1 VIETKHGPPA
11 AKRRRRKRRRIS
23 SGIEGQCRGGEAPDM
38 EKLTQI
44 YEDSIK
50 PENGSRF
57 GVSFLQFKKILF
69 QTAKFIIR

>member
-1 VIETKHGPPA
+1 
-11 AKRRRRKRRRIS
+11 
-23 SGIEGQCRGGEAPDM
+23 M

-50 PENGSRF
+50 SENGSCF